1 MRLLLDMP
9 ERAAYTARTRIAPT
23 PSGYLH
29 VGNGVAFLITAELAR
44 QRSAVLR
51 LRIDDIDAERTRPE
65 YLEDIF
71 STLAWL
77 GIKWTEGP
85 TDPADHAFGWSQSA
99 RLERYLDRVDVLKE
113 QGDLYACTCTRREM
127 RAPTAT
133 GRKPCGCR
141 TREIAFDEPAAAW
154 RLRIPSDA
162 VVRMETLF
170 GGPQLLK
177 PADLIADPVIRQR
190 SVDDRPGR
198 PSYQIASLMDDVDHD
213 VTFIVRGDDLLPS
226 TACQLYMADRL
237 GLEAFGAVAFLH
249 HPLLADEHGDKL
261 SKSDGA
267 AALRSM
273 RDQNKALDGLK
284 RTAERTIADLMRAPA
299 T

>member
-1 MRLLLDMP
+1 MRLLLGMP
-9 ERAAYTARTRIAPT
+9 DRAAFTARTRIAPT

-71 STLAWL
+71 RTLTWL

-85 TDPADHAFGWSQSA
+85 KDPADHAFRWSQSA
-99 RLERYLDRVDVLKE
+99 RWERYLDQVDLLKE
-113 QGDLYACTCTRREM
+113 QGDLYACTCTRREL
-127 RAPTAT
+127 RAPTAS
-133 GRKPCGCR
+133 GRKPCSCR
-141 TREIAFDEPAAAW
+141 TREIPFDDPAAAW

-170 GGPQLLK
+170 RGPQLLK
-177 PADLIADPVIRQR
+177 PAGLIADPVVRQR
-190 SVDDRPGR
+190 ATLDRPGR
-198 PSYQIASLMDDVDHD
+198 PSYQIASLIDDVDHG

-226 TACQLYMADRL
+226 TACQLYLADRL
-237 GLEAFGAVAFLH
+237 GLDAFRSVAFVH
-249 HPLLADEHGDKL
+249 HPLLTDEAGNKL
-261 SKSDGA
+261 SKSEGA
-267 AALRSM
+267 TALRAM
-273 RDQNKALDGLK
+273 RDRNKALDGLK
-284 RTAERTIADLMRAPA
+284 RTAERMIADLMRVPA
-299 T
+299 H